1 LKKFV
6 VLLLFA
12 VVSIASCNDNKES
25 ILPDQPERT
34 ALGTINDKRLNEIS
48 GLAVSKKNEG
58 IFWVHNDSGNESA
71 IYAINSN
78 GDIIGL
84 IKLSKDEN
92 LDWED
97 ITIGNGPEDNTDYIY
112 IANTGDNLQVRKVYN
127 IIRLKE
133 PTIKINSKE
142 QVIDNIYYDT
152 IYFKYPDGSHD
163 CEALFIDNKTKDLY
177 IITKRDS
184 LVNLYLIEYPQLTGL
199 NNINT
204 AKFVTQT
211 KLGFNRTKK
220 TSSWICAADLS
231 RDGNH
236 LIVKSYDSIYYYK
249 IDSNLKYK
257 LQEQPQS
264 LHYIPE
270 PQGESVAF
278 SPDGK
283 YYYTISE
290 VGPMNIAPVIYRYNF
305 VEPKK

>member
-1 LKKFV
+1 MKKFV
-6 VLLLFA
+6 ILLLFA
-12 VVSIASCNDNKES
+12 LVSIASCNDNKES
-25 ILPDQPERT
+25 ILPNQPERT
-34 ALGTINDKRLNEIS
+34 ALGTIKDKRLTEIS

-58 IFWVHNDSGNESA
+58 IFWVHNDSGNDSE
-71 IYAINSN
+71 IYGINQD
-78 GDIIGL
+78 GEIIG
-84 IKLSKDEN
+84 IIRFPEKEN
-92 LDWED
+92 FDWED
-97 ITIGNGPEDNTDYIY
+97 IALGNGPEDNTDYIY
-112 IANTGDNLQVRKVYN
+112 IANTGDNYQIRKIYN
-127 IIRLKE
+127 ILRLKE
-133 PTIKINSKE
+133 PDLDKNIKE
-142 QVIDNIYYDT
+142 QIIEVKNYDT
-152 IYFKYPDGSHD
+152 IYFVYPDGSHD

-177 IITKRDS
+177 IITKRDT
-184 LVNLYLIEYPQLTGL
+184 LANLYLLPYPQLTGL
-199 NNINT
+199 NTINN

-257 LQEQPQS
+257 LQDQPYY

-305 VEPKK
+305 IEPKK

>member
-1 LKKFV
+1 MKKFV

>member
-6 VLLLFA
+6 ILLLFA
-12 VVSIASCNDNKES
+12 VGSIASCNDNKDS

-34 ALGTINDKRLNEIS
+34 ALGTIKDKRLTEIS
-48 GLAVSKKNEG
+48 GLVVSKKNEG
-58 IFWVHNDSGNESA
+58 IFWVHNDSGNESE
-71 IYAINSN
+71 IYGINQY
-78 GDIIGL
+78 GEIIG
-84 IKLSKDEN
+84 IIRFPEKEN

-97 ITIGNGPEDNTDYIY
+97 IAIGNGPEDNIDYIY
-112 IANTGDNLQVRKVYN
+112 IANTGDNLQVRKIYN

-133 PTIKINSKE
+133 PAINLNSKE
-142 QVIDNIYYDT
+142 QVIENIDYDT
-152 IYFKYPDGSHD
+152 INFKYPDGSHD

-177 IITKRDS
+177 IITKRDT
-184 LVNLYLIEYPQLTGL
+184 LVNLYLISYPQLTGL

-249 IDSNLKYK
+249 IDTNLKYK

-305 VEPKK
+305 IEPKK